1 MSSDATRKCASSRTK
16 EARNEKEENQ
26 TNGTKK
32 GANKKKYRTKK
43 LYLVLYL
50 WFILQKM
57 PRLKRN
63 VRTETNNQPETSA
76 DKVDGEETTSCQ
88 NTKPKV
94 SHDFIPCLHNITHP
108 PDLTALLLKY
118 VSYELRTMSTQD
130 FCRKVSLWH
139 KKKLHV
145 DDRWKLDG
153 ITVYNQTRRGRCVL
167 SPVRIQEREATLVLG
182 SLGTCALSGGNM
194 SLHQTCWRTLTEQD
208 DMN

>member
-1 MSSDATRKCASSRTK
+1 MLRPGQKRQEMKKRKTRPTAPKRGLIKKNTGQ
-16 EARNEKEENQ
+16 RN
-26 TNGTKK
+26 
-32 GANKKKYRTKK
+32 
-43 LYLVLYL
+43 
-50 WFILQKM
+50 FILFYTCDLFCKKM

-76 DKVDGEETTSCQ
+76 DKGDGEETTSCQ

-118 VSYELRTMSTQD
+118 MSSELRTMSTQD

-145 DDRWKLDG
+145 DDRWKL
-153 ITVYNQTRRGRCVL
+153 
-167 SPVRIQEREATLVLG
+167 
-182 SLGTCALSGGNM
+182 GT
-194 SLHQTCWRTLTEQD
+194 
-208 DMN
+208 